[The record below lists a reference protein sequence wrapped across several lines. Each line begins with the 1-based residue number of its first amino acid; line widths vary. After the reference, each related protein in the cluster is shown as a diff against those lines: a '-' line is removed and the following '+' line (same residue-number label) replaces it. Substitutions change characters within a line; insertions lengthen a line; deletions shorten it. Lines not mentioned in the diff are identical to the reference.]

1 MGFSSYVPL
10 TDTKS
15 INRSGIEI
23 GKNVMPVTSWL
34 MRLPHYA
41 PASGR
46 GLMDKTAILEVS
58 GGSGLP
64 RPKIAPS
71 SIVARMKGRQC
82 AKIRDLRQ
90 ALVDAGYQ
98 SLDQQAAAL
107 GLSRSTAWAV
117 LQGHHKAS
125 GLSAAII
132 SRMMASPGLPP
143 SASTVLLEYI
153 KERSAGAY
161 GHNGTQ
167 VNRFLRRLNANC
179 ATEASDAKSA

>member
-1 MGFSSYVPL
+1 
-10 TDTKS
+10 
-15 INRSGIEI
+15 
-23 GKNVMPVTSWL
+23 MPITAWL
-34 MRLPHYA
+34 MRLPHY
-41 PASGR
+41 GCTWEEV
-46 GLMDKTAILEVS
+46 MDKTRILKIS

-64 RPKIAPS
+64 PPMPAPS

-90 ALVDAGYQ
+90 ALIDAGYQ
-98 SLDQQAAAL
+98 SLDQQATAL

-132 SRMMASPGLPP
+132 RRMMASQRLPP

-167 VNRFLRRLNANC
+167 VSRFLRRLNENC
-179 ATEASDAKSA
+179 ATEGSSAVRSV

>member
-1 MGFSSYVPL
+1 
-10 TDTKS
+10 
-15 INRSGIEI
+15 
-23 GKNVMPVTSWL
+23 MPCTWEEV
-34 MRLPHYA
+34 
-41 PASGR
+41 
-46 GLMDKTAILEVS
+46 MDKTRILKIS

-64 RPKIAPS
+64 RPMLASS

-90 ALVDAGYQ
+90 ALIDAGYQ
-98 SLDQQAAAL
+98 SLDQQATAL
-107 GLSRSTAWAV
+107 GLSRSTTWAV

-132 SRMMASPGLPP
+132 SRMMASPRLPP

-167 VNRFLRRLNANC
+167 VSRFLRRLNENC
-179 ATEASDAKSA
+179 ATEGSSAVRSV

>member
-1 MGFSSYVPL
+1 
-10 TDTKS
+10 
-15 INRSGIEI
+15 
-23 GKNVMPVTSWL
+23 
-34 MRLPHYA
+34 
-41 PASGR
+41 
-46 GLMDKTAILEVS
+46 MDKTRILEIS

-64 RPKIAPS
+64 RTRLAPS
-71 SIVARMKGRQC
+71 SIVARMKERQC

-90 ALVDAGYQ
+90 ALIDAGYQ
-98 SLDQQAAAL
+98 SIDQQAMAL

-125 GLSAAII
+125 GLSAGII
-132 SRMMASPGLPP
+132 RRMMASPHLPP

-167 VNRFLRRLNANC
+167 VSRFLRRLNENRAV
-179 ATEASDAKSA
+179 EGSSAVRSA

>member
-1 MGFSSYVPL
+1 
-10 TDTKS
+10 
-15 INRSGIEI
+15 
-23 GKNVMPVTSWL
+23 MPITAWL

-41 PASGR
+41 LHLG
-46 GLMDKTAILEVS
+46 GVMDKTRILKIS
-58 GGSGLP
+58 GGSGPPPPML
-64 RPKIAPS
+64 APS

-90 ALVDAGYQ
+90 ALIDAGYQ
-98 SLDQQAAAL
+98 SLDQQATAL

-132 SRMMASPGLPP
+132 SRMMASPRLPP

-153 KERSAGAY
+153 KERSTGAY

-167 VNRFLRRLNANC
+167 VSRFLRRLNENC
-179 ATEASDAKSA
+179 ATEGSSAVRSV

>member
-1 MGFSSYVPL
+1 
-10 TDTKS
+10 
-15 INRSGIEI
+15 
-23 GKNVMPVTSWL
+23 
-34 MRLPHYA
+34 
-41 PASGR
+41 
-46 GLMDKTAILEVS
+46 MDKTSLLEIS

-64 RPKIAPS
+64 RPMLTPS

-90 ALVDAGYQ
+90 ALIDAGYQ
-98 SLDQQAAAL
+98 SLDQQAKAL

-143 SASTVLLEYI
+143 SAGTVLLEYI
-153 KERSAGAY
+153 KGKSAGDY
-161 GHNGTQ
+161 GHNGSQ
-167 VNRFLRRLNANC
+167 VSRFLRRLHENR
-179 ATEASDAKSA
+179 ATEVPASSGRRDRPNLPA